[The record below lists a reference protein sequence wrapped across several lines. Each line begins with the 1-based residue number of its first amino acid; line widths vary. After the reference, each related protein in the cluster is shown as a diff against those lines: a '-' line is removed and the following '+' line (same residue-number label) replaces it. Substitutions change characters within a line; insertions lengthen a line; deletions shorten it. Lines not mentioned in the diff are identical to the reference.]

1 MRRGGCG
8 ACWAAIV
15 IAVLFFAVP
24 GRFEVHA
31 QSPSE
36 NLANIALKSGESVTL
51 GPVYWVVN
59 CKSIM
64 IGVPTVEVL
73 EGPPELSLSLKEDMV
88 LPRRQNCAAKVKG
101 AVLTATAGAVKA
113 VVHAKLTFRLKYQTK
128 DGDRQSARVYDVS
141 LFP

>member
-1 MRRGGCG
+1 
-8 ACWAAIV
+8 V
-15 IAVLFFAVP
+15 IAVLFLFVVP
-24 GRFEVHA
+24 ERFEVHA

-36 NLANIALKSGESVTL
+36 NTANIALKSGESVTL

-64 IGVPTVEVL
+64 IGIPKVEVL

-101 AVLTATAGAVKA
+101 AVLTATAGTVKA
-113 VVHAKLTFRLKYQTK
+113 VVHAKLTFRLMYQTK